1 MNEIEQIDKEIREL
15 SERKVQLQ
23 EEALNNKI
31 IEMFSAM
38 TKEEILALIQGMMEQ
53 SPMLK
58 FEVKRLLIDE
68 PNRLSGIE

>member
-53 SPMLK
+53 SMMLK
-58 FEVKRLLIDE
+58 MEVKRLLIDE